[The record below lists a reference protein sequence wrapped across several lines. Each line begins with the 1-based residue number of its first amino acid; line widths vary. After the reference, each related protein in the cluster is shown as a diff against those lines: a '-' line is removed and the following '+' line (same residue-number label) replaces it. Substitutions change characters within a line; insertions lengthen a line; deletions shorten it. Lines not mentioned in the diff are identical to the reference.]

1 MGMSYKKLWKLLIDR
16 DMIKKDLREGSGLS
30 TASMAK
36 LYRNKNVNTDVLVS
50 VCYFLKCDISDIC
63 EIIPAADEQ
72 NEKRPDSKPTV
83 ANSKKLTQKEFD
95 EISMLSRK
103 CIDAYSLRSV
113 TGEIRRLKLIANT
126 LDVDPQIKNVLVEL
140 ANYTQEASKQKPL
153 GVKDHWVSLA
163 LSALGKLEQ
172 SCTDREE

>member
-63 EIIPAADEQ
+63 EIVPPSDDY
-72 NEKRPDSKPTV
+72 NEKQSDSKVDTT
-83 ANSKKLTQKEFD
+83 NSRRLTQKEFD
-95 EISMLSRK
+95 EIAVLSRK
-103 CIDAYSLRSV
+103 CIDAYSSRSV
-113 TGEIRRLKLIANT
+113 VSEVRRLKLLANT
-126 LDVDPQIKNVLVEL
+126 LDVDPQIKNILVEL
-140 ANYTQEASKQKPL
+140 ANYSQEASKQKPHN
-153 GVKDHWVSLA
+153 VKDHWVNLA
-163 LSALGKLEQ
+163 LGALGKLEQ
-172 SCTDREE
+172 NDTDLE